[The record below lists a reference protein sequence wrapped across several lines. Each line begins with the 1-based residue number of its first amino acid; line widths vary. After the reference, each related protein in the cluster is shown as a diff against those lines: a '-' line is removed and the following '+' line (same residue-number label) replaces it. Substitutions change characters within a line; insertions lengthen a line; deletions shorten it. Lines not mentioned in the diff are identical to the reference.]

1 MEPNYKR
8 SIARGFWTLALG
20 MFLGGL
26 LTLLAETFLPESAA
40 RAFLTGSVEASV
52 GPFSANLLAV
62 AVTIGPISFFL
73 NVLTIVGIAIVA
85 LVIRWWM

>member
-1 MEPNYKR
+1 
-8 SIARGFWTLALG
+8 

>member
-8 SIARGFWTLALG
+8 SITRGFWTLALG

-52 GPFSANLLAV
+52 GPFSANLLAI